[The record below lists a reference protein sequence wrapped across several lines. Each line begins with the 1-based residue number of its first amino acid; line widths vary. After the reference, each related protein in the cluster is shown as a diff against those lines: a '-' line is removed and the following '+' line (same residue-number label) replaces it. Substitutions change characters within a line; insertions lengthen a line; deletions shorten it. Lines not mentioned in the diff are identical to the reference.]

1 MIGIKGVAK
10 KPITDATANPENVLA
25 SKIFYNNNGYQ
36 VGTLSKNSVESILKV
51 TVPAG
56 SYNERIYLADNE
68 WFSKLTVPSN
78 TLYLSH
84 TMDTYGTDTVENISR
99 NFSAS
104 GSICLY
110 DNLYVN
116 LSGDYNYMAK
126 LLYLDLSAYNISE
139 IRGIKWM
146 NLNTNTPR
154 EFRLTFGL
162 PTSVMDFKT
171 DPNNVTLTVNYLRHE
186 YGNEYIEGT
195 GDYTDCGPRVI
206 VSQSALIIGVSTNRT
221 SCRALSAKVKTDLTF
236 EISYI

>member
-1 MIGIKGVAK
+1 MISVKGVAK

-56 SYNERIYLADNE
+56 SYTERIYLADTE
-68 WFSKLTVPSN
+68 WSSKLTIPSN
-78 TLYLSH
+78 TLYVKH
-84 TMDTYGTDTVENISR
+84 TMDLYGSDTVNNISQ
-99 NFSAS
+99 NFSADID
-104 GSICLY
+104 GVY
-110 DNLYVN
+110 DRVN
-116 LSGDYNYMAK
+116 LSGNDDYMAK

-146 NLNTNTPR
+146 NLNTNSPR

-171 DPNNVTLTVNYLRHE
+171 DPNKVTLTVTYLRYE
-186 YGNEYIEGT
+186 YGYEYPNGT
-195 GDYTDCGPRVI
+195 GNYTDCGPRVI

-221 SCRALSAKVKTDLTF
+221 SCRALSAKVDTDLTF
-236 EISYI
+236 EISYV